1 MCHQRRN
8 YMNYGYGEIL
18 DYLGGETK
26 KSFDFAVALDT
37 SYAIEKALKSASESD
52 KKLLALDYALN
63 FTGWANSQVARRM
76 DYYCVPYDLD
86 DHLCG
91 ESIPAIVERYGTD
104 FGKLLYRETIAKNT
118 EAIKDHATAKRIVDL
133 MRTKLHDRPSLED
146 IFGYVNKECG
156 TDLPKKPGI

>member
-1 MCHQRRN
+1 
-8 YMNYGYGEIL
+8 MNYGYGEIL

-63 FTGWANSQVARRM
+63 FTGSANSQVARAM
-76 DYYCVPYDLD
+76 DYYVPYDLD

-104 FGKLLYRETIAKNT
+104 LGKLLYLKATAKNT
-118 EAIKDHATAKRIVDL
+118 ENIKDPDTAKRIVDL